1 MSTTAIVLA
10 VLLAGIFLLL
20 GSAKLAAVPAMCQAA
35 AHVGMTTTHYRLLG
49 ALEVAAVAGLLL
61 GLRITALGAAASTGL
76 ILLMAGAVVVHLRS
90 GDPVTRC
97 LPAVV
102 VGALACAHLVLL
114 AGGR

>member
-20 GSAKLAAVPAMCQAA
+20 GSAKLAAVPAMRQAA
-35 AHVGMTTTHYRLLG
+35 AHVGMTTHYRLLG

-61 GLRITALGAAASTGL
+61 GLWITALGAAASAGL

-90 GDPVTRC
+90 GDPAARC
-97 LPAVV
+97 LPAAIA
-102 VGALACAHLVLL
+102 GALAGAHLVAL
-114 AGGR
+114 AGG

>member
-20 GSAKLAAVPAMCQAA
+20 GSAKLAAVPAMRQAA

-49 ALEVAAVAGLLL
+49 ALEVAAAAGLLL
-61 GLRITALGAAASTGL
+61 GLRITALGAAASVGL

-90 GDPVTRC
+90 GDPAARC
-97 LPAVV
+97 LPAVI
-102 VGALACAHLVLL
+102 VGALAAARLVLL
-114 AGGR
+114 AGG